1 MTQQLCNEYQYED
14 REESS
19 PPPTNH
25 SSNPPAQNFSQYE
38 QPPHDEAT
46 QMLAQILSMS
56 NANETSSSTTHVPAT
71 TDDNSDSDVSYWSE
85 DERTILRAFYEN
97 ERDDGNE
104 QNDEDNDEALLERYI
119 MDLCQTTGSTAKPLL
134 PPLSL
139 TQAPPPS
146 SSPQSSY
153 ASASSSSHS

>member
-14 REESS
+14 NEESS

-25 SSNPPAQNFSQYE
+25 SSNPLSQNFSQYE

-46 QMLAQILSMS
+46 EMLTRILNMP
-56 NANETSSSTTHVPAT
+56 NANETSSSTTHVPT
-71 TDDNSDSDVSYWSE
+71 NTDDNSDSDVSYWSE

-97 ERDDGNE
+97 EREDGNE
-104 QNDEDNDEALLERYI
+104 QNDEVNDEVLLEKYI
-119 MDLCQTTGSTAKPLL
+119 MDLCQNTSNTAKPLL

-139 TQAPPPS
+139 TQTPQPS
-146 SSPQSSY
+146 SLSPSSY